1 MLLQMRQFTRSWVA
15 YLLIF
20 ILAALFVVF
29 LGNGQSIF
37 DALNTQTSNVLAKG
51 RGVTVLPQHVTREF
65 DLELRQ
71 QRQQGRNVD
80 RQEAVDRGLHLQVLD
95 RIIGRWAV
103 FSYAERS
110 GISAS
115 NAQVAN
121 RIREIPLVR
130 NPVTDSFDQ
139 SAYER
144 FLRET
149 GYTQTEFEREIRGEI
164 SAGILMEALA
174 AGTRA
179 PTSYGTLA
187 LTYQGETRVVSIV
200 EGDASAAGA
209 VAPPTDAELQSFYE
223 ESQAQLRVPEFRALT
238 LVYART
244 QDFVARVNVPEER
257 LNAEVEAR
265 RASAA
270 QPERRTYVRISVQN
284 EQQANE
290 AAGRLTRG
298 EAPSAIATAL
308 GAGVQAARSEN
319 QARADVPD
327 SRVAEAVFSAQAG
340 GAPRIVQGQL
350 SPFVVVRVESVTAAQ
365 NPNLAELREA
375 VRAAIAADEAGDL
388 LNTAVSAFEEARDG
402 GASVND
408 AARANG
414 LVVVTVPAVTA
425 RGQGQDGRPLELF
438 TGREDLLRAAFETP
452 EGEASDFIPVDD
464 ADVLV
469 AVDRIIPQSVRPLA
483 EVRTELSQLWVA
495 RERQKR
501 LRELGQTVADAVRG
515 GQVLAAAARA
525 HRMRVAGTSQTVN
538 RTTAG
543 QTLPPALAAQI
554 FNAREGGVAVE
565 VSPNGDAV
573 LVAVVEAIHR
583 PNLSEAP
590 PQQVEAAR
598 ARMQQSL
605 AQSFG
610 SAVQSQIVDSAH
622 VRRNDRR
629 IAQIFGADRED
640 GEDPQ

>member
-20 ILAALFVVF
+20 ILAAMFVVF

-51 RGVTVLPQHVTREF
+51 RGVTVLPQHLSREF

-71 QRQQGRNVD
+71 QRQQGGNVD
-80 RQEAVDRGLHLQVLD
+80 RQEAIDRGLHLQVLD
-95 RIIGRWAV
+95 RIVGRWAV

-139 SAYER
+139 SAYQR

-149 GYTQTEFEREIRGEI
+149 GYTQPEFEREIRGEI
-164 SAGILMEALA
+164 SANILMEALA
-174 AGTRA
+174 AGARA

-187 LTYQGETRVVSIV
+187 LTYQGETRVVSIA
-200 EGDASAAGA
+200 EADASVVGA
-209 VAPPTDAELQSFYE
+209 IAPPTDAELQSFYE

-238 LVYART
+238 LVFART
-244 QDFVARVNVPEER
+244 QDFVARVNVPEDR

-270 QPERRTYVRISVQN
+270 QPERRTSVRISVQN

-290 AAGRLTRG
+290 AAARLARG

-327 SRVAEAVFSAQAG
+327 SRVAEAVFSAPAG
-340 GAPRIVQGQL
+340 GAPRIVRGQL
-350 SPFVVVRVESVTAAQ
+350 SPFVVVRVENVTAAQ
-365 NPNLAELREA
+365 NPNLTELRET
-375 VRAAIAADEAGDL
+375 VRAAIATDEAGDL

-402 GASVND
+402 GAGVTD
-408 AARANG
+408 AAHANS
-414 LVVVTVPAVTA
+414 LAVVTIPAVTA
-425 RGQGQDGRPLELF
+425 RGQGQDGRPLDVF
-438 TGREDLLRAAFETP
+438 TGHEDLLRTAFETP
-452 EGEASDFIPVDD
+452 EGEASDFMPAGD
-464 ADVLV
+464 ADVVV
-469 AVDRIIPQSVRPLA
+469 AVDRIIPQSVRPLV
-483 EVRTELSQLWVA
+483 EVKTQLSQLWVA

-501 LRELGQTVADAVRG
+501 LRELGQAVADAVRG
-515 GQVLAAAARA
+515 GQNLAVAVRA
-525 HRMRVAGTSQTVN
+525 HRMRIAGASQTVN

-543 QTLPPALAAQI
+543 QSLPPALAAQI
-554 FNAREGGVAVE
+554 FNAREGGVAME

-573 LVAVVEAIHR
+573 LVAVVEAIRR

-605 AQSFG
+605 AESFG

-629 IAQIFGADRED
+629 IAQLFGADRED